1 MNQLCSAFSRL
12 LPAAGLL
19 VFTLLAQPA
28 LAQDPGSGG
37 PQPGTPD
44 PTTIPIDGG
53 ASLLLAG
60 GAAYALNRLR
70 KRR

>member
-1 MNQLCSAFSRL
+1 MKRTRYFFPALVLALL
-12 LPAAGLL
+12 LPAA
-19 VFTLLAQPA
+19 V

-60 GAAYALNRLR
+60 GVAYALRRLR
-70 KRR
+70 RPVKAR